1 MAVALDDAWVE
12 GLVEASRSAAAPVDR
27 SAVVEFTI
35 GKTKRAVVEVSGG
48 RVVGSAEAGSGNGN
62 GDDGIDLSIPLTAAQ
77 LESFASGAESMSQ
90 AYMRGDLK
98 PVGSTGALLAIL
110 ALFDDPAFRQALPPS
125 P

>member
-48 RVVGSAEAGSGNGN
+48 RVVGSAEAGSGN

-125 P
+125 S